1 MRKYIDAYRFGSQ
14 LWLLPSE
21 NQTPGNHWEKWRFTA
36 GNFIEDGGIFQ
47 HVWLRVGYQLGM
59 IWSQILVPP
68 LDTSHY
74 THTCILYIH
83 IMYTVHI
90 YIYILIS
97 LSIYKYICIHTY
109 IYIYIYAHIHL
120 KKPTPRP
127 LCSARILSQRHLCP
141 TRVPRQGTVRFCV
154 RWSISYIITRQLY
167 ITL

>member
-74 THTCILYIH
+74 THTCILYI
-83 IMYTVHI
+83 YTLCI
-90 YIYILIS
+90 QYTYIYIHINIS
-97 LSIYKYICIHTY
+97 LYISIYVYIR
-109 IYIYIYAHIHL
+109 IYIYAHIHL
-120 KKPTPRP
+120 KNQP
-127 LCSARILSQRHLCP
+127 LDRSVPPGSSARGI
-141 TRVPRQGTVRFCV
+141 CV
-154 RWSISYIITRQLY
+154 RREYQGRGRFGFVSVEV
-167 ITL
+167 

>member
-74 THTCILYIH
+74 THTCILYI
-83 IMYTVHI
+83 YTLCI
-90 YIYILIS
+90 QYTYIYIHIN

-109 IYIYIYAHIHL
+109 IYICTHTS
-120 KKPTPRP
+120 KKTNPSTALFRQDPQP
-127 LCSARILSQRHLCP
+127 EAFVSDESTKAGDGSVLCP
-141 TRVPRQGTVRFCV
+141 LK
-154 RWSISYIITRQLY
+154 YKLY
-167 ITL
+167 NN